1 MENFINKNELV
12 RMKMS
17 KSPQSLVKGDGN
29 FRGSITYAEAE
40 KMIENSTFEN
50 QVYFQ
55 YLKLKKWRIE
65 HMIYED

>member
-1 MENFINKNELV
+1 
-12 RMKMS
+12 MS
-17 KSPQSLVKGDGN
+17 KPPKSLKGDGN

>member
-1 MENFINKNELV
+1 
-12 RMKMS
+12 MS
-17 KSPQSLVKGDGN
+17 KPPKSLKGDGN

-40 KMIENSTFEN
+40 KMIENSTFES

-65 HMIYED
+65 HMIYEDWLKLYRMLHNCLTI

>member
-1 MENFINKNELV
+1 
-12 RMKMS
+12 MS
-17 KSPQSLVKGDGN
+17 KLPQSLVKGDGN

-40 KMIENSTFEN
+40 KLIENSTFEN

-65 HMIYED
+65 HMKID